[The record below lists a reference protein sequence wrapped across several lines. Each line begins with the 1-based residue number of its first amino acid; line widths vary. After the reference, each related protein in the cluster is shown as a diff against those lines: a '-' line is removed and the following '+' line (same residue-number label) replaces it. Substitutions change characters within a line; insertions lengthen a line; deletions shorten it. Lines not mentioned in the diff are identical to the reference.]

1 MESRIH
7 IVYREMSKLLTSLM
21 SKFIKSKLLRRDD
34 SNNAKSV
41 SDLLT
46 FNVKDTKNFKPL
58 KLIDIGT
65 KAKCLLP
72 ESLDITSTEKKF
84 RHNCVE
90 AYQAFVSHLRLK
102 LPWESTILRN
112 AIFLDP
118 AKKGD
123 KMSLNAIT
131 NLTKEVCKPLEVVLR
146 KIFPTCSTTD
156 EVCDQTRNE
165 CKMCQIHVLTETS
178 YSNEANETTQGR
190 CQILYWENAF
200 ELAGLPFNSDSKC
213 KVDIYTLIV
222 SLEKKIV
229 DDAGSPKFPSIASLF
244 KIVSSFSHG
253 NSAPENGFSINKY
266 LIQLH
271 GTAFNSD
278 TIEALR
284 FVKDT
289 ILSYGGI
296 LNMQI
301 TKSLLQSAKL
311 AYSRYEAEL
320 AAKQRLLE
328 QTSKVEKQKEIKG
341 TKRRETEDERNTT
354 IASVQQVRIDKIPLN
369 IYFFF

>member
-1 MESRIH
+1 M
-7 IVYREMSKLLTSLM
+7 
-21 SKFIKSKLLRRDD
+21 
-34 SNNAKSV
+34 
-41 SDLLT
+41 
-46 FNVKDTKNFKPL
+46 
-58 KLIDIGT
+58 
-65 KAKCLLP
+65 
-72 ESLDITSTEKKF
+72 
-84 RHNCVE
+84 
-90 AYQAFVSHLRLK
+90 
-102 LPWESTILRN
+102 
-112 AIFLDP
+112 
-118 AKKGD
+118 
-123 KMSLNAIT
+123 T
-131 NLTKEVCKPLEVVLR
+131 NLTKVVCKSLEGVLR

-284 FVKDT
+284 FDKDT